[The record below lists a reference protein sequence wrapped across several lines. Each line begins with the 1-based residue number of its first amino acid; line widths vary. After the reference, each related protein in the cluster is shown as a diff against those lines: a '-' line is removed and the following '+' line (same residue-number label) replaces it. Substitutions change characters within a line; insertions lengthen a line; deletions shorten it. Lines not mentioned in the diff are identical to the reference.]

1 MICGVCGTSVRIGLR
16 IQRQAATEV
25 CRPADPGLA
34 CGTQVLVEVGQ
45 SGSARGPRRV
55 WHRGRARGRR
65 TTDEGDGPLVY
76 HERKRLVASLVGL
89 AALVAMG
96 VWPASP
102 SSAEPDIEDV
112 RERVDTLYHQAEQ
125 AQERYHD
132 ANLELRELNR
142 DLAALRADQ
151 NRQDVRVSGAQAE
164 VEDSI
169 VRQYVGDGL
178 SAVGQ
183 VIVSDDPRVFL
194 GQLSTMSAFND
205 LQASLYEEYN
215 TELIALNLRRQA
227 TNRRAVEVA
236 GIEKRLGAEQS
247 AIDASLGEAK
257 AVLSELEAKERAEL
271 LASMAGGAPIELP
284 TNIPAEGR
292 AAIAIRYAMAQVG
305 GRYSYGGV
313 GPDAFDCSGL
323 MMMAWA
329 QAGIGLPHSSR
340 AQFGVGTRVSAS
352 QLQPGDM
359 VFYYSPI
366 SHVGM
371 YIGNGLI
378 VHAANPGAGIRV
390 SPLYSMPFTGAVR
403 LS

>member
-1 MICGVCGTSVRIGLR
+1 MS
-16 IQRQAATEV
+16 
-25 CRPADPGLA
+25 PW
-34 CGTQVLVEVGQ
+34 
-45 SGSARGPRRV
+45 SAY
-55 WHRGRARGRR
+55 
-65 TTDEGDGPLVY
+65 DSKGDGPLVFR
-76 HERKRLVASLVGL
+76 ERKRLVASLAAL
-89 AALVAMG
+89 AALLALG
-96 VWPASP
+96 VWSAGP
-102 SSAEPDIEDV
+102 SSAKPDIEDV
-112 RERVDTLYHQAEQ
+112 RERVDTLYHKAEQ
-125 AQERYHD
+125 AQERYND

-151 NRQDVRVSGAQAE
+151 NRQDARVSGVQAE

-183 VIVSDDPRVFL
+183 VIVADDPRVFL

-205 LQASLYEEYN
+205 LQRSLYDEYN
-215 TELIALNLRRQA
+215 TELTALNLRRQA

-236 GIEKRLGAEQS
+236 AIEERLGAEQS
-247 AIDASLGEAK
+247 EIDASLAEAK
-257 AVLSELEAKERAEL
+257 VVLSELEAKERAEL
-271 LASMAGGAPIELP
+271 LASMAGGAPIKLQ

-292 AAIAIRYAMAQVG
+292 VAIAIRFAMAQVG
-305 GRYSYGGV
+305 GRYSYGAA

-323 MMMAWA
+323 TMMAWA

-340 AQFGVGTRVSAS
+340 AQFGLGTRISAS
-352 QLQPGDM
+352 ALRPGDL

-366 SHVGM
+366 SHVGI

-378 VHAANPGAGIRV
+378 VHAANPGAGVRV
-390 SPLYSMPFTGAVR
+390 SPLYSMPYTGAVR

>member
-1 MICGVCGTSVRIGLR
+1 M
-16 IQRQAATEV
+16 
-25 CRPADPGLA
+25 
-34 CGTQVLVEVGQ
+34 LVEVGQ

-55 WHRGRARGRR
+55 WHRGRLTRGRR
-65 TTDEGDGPLVY
+65 TTDEGDGPLLFR
-76 HERKRLVASLVGL
+76 ERKRLVASLVGI
-89 AALVAMG
+89 AALVAVG
-96 VWPASP
+96 LWPVSP
-102 SSAEPDIEDV
+102 SGAEPDIEDV
-112 RERVDTLYHQAEQ
+112 RDRVDTLYHQAEQ

-132 ANLELRELNR
+132 ANLELRELER

-151 NRQDVRVSGAQAE
+151 NRQDARVSGAQAE

-169 VRQYVGDGL
+169 VRQYLGDGL

-183 VIVSDDPRVFL
+183 VFVADDPRVFL

-205 LQASLYEEYN
+205 LQTSLYAEYN
-215 TELIALNLRRQA
+215 TELTALNLRRQA

-236 GIEKRLGAEQS
+236 AIEKRLGAEQ
-247 AIDASLGEAK
+247 AEIDESLAEAK
-257 AVLSELEAKERAEL
+257 ALLGDLEAKERAEL
-271 LASMAGGAPIELP
+271 LASMAGGAPIKLP

-292 AAIAIRYAMAQVG
+292 VAIAIRYAMAQVG
-305 GRYSYGGV
+305 DRYSYGAA

-329 QAGIGLPHSSR
+329 QAGIGLPHSSS
-340 AQFGVGTRVSAS
+340 AQFGVGTRISAS
-352 QLQPGDM
+352 QLRPGDL

-378 VHAANPGAGIRV
+378 VHAANPGAGVRV
-390 SPLYSMPFTGAVR
+390 SPLHSMPFTGAVR